1 MVLFISELFTNKYKR
16 LCPMSRKSMRFEE
29 LKKLV
34 ATKNFNSMSE
44 YRKWV
49 RSVNSPEI
57 PLHPHS
63 AYINKGWTGSSD
75 FLSKQENITKQIQS
89 IQGRRGA
96 LIQHYGKDA
105 VNNTITV
112 TESNTQPV
120 KTVSIQPVEIE
131 LDYRDKCNALYVLAK
146 SGYTLDNMDS
156 LIERIDWSIGD
167 AKKMA
172 KDLLAIRLGLLVK

>member
-1 MVLFISELFTNKYKR
+1 
-16 LCPMSRKSMRFEE
+16 MSRKSMRFEE
-29 LKKLV
+29 LKKLI
-34 ATKNFNSMSE
+34 APKNFHSMSE

-49 RSVNSPEI
+49 RTVNSPEI

-63 AYINKGWTGSSD
+63 AYALKGWNGSSD
-75 FLSKQENITKQIQS
+75 FLSKEENVVKHIQS

-96 LIQHYGKDA
+96 LIQHYGNNA

-120 KTVSIQPVEIE
+120 NTVSIQPVEIE

-146 SGYTLDNMDS
+146 SGYTHENMDN
-156 LIERIDWSIGD
+156 LIDKIDWSIND